1 MLVVEEDCRSRRFAA
16 GRGEGEYLLGKTIG
30 KMRAGRVAGAALAAF
45 AVGAPLAAAGVN
57 AIQPGN
63 HVGEIGSA
71 YAEKKPDEIPVAA
84 SNEFYAYVK
93 AGEQLWIDYNLNSG
107 VRGVTDQD
115 GKTVTPGADGYY
127 PAATADGVWKIAYEP
142 TTDVSGY
149 IFNTA
154 DKGDQKWVMGVY
166 SGNTRHEGRLWVK
179 RLHMSQRY
187 DGTFSERTL
196 GGNAGSLT
204 LYPVSS
210 SGYVYKVVLKGINGL
225 ESVISATSSGVNKV
239 STVDGKTMYTP
250 TNQSYDAWYVD
261 KASGYDAYA
270 PKSGDLTAR
279 NWLQAENFNE
289 APSTTVYNMFF
300 EEPSKDLPE
309 SIVPK
314 VKTIADANVT
324 WEGDTPTSGNGYAT
338 ITGLD
343 PEVTYVFEAAGKS
356 QEFTGSDTAKV
367 RVEAGDSIE
376 KVKWK
381 LTAKSQSQVH
391 IMLDDVERF
400 GGFTITQMNGSTAGD
415 TTVYWDDSNLTRPT
429 FDARPLSAV
438 SALEGVDSNTATGV
452 HGWLGV
458 TDSRVEGLGLDSR
471 DFNGGNSATYGDG
484 RIIDTWA
491 NSGEKREW
499 EGEFEIKQPNPHIS
513 IVKTV
518 REPEYAEG
526 DTLHWDF
533 KVTNDG
539 ETILNDVKVVEDEYT
554 GTNPLTDVSCP
565 STTLAIGESMMC
577 SATSVASAKDVDA
590 DKIENTAHPEGNDPG
605 GKRVKGDPSKAVT
618 TPKPKPKPNEEKGD
632 PHISI
637 VKTVDEPTYKAGD
650 TLHWKFKVTN
660 DGKVDLTDVTVVED
674 EYTGTGKVENLS
686 CPKTTLAVDES
697 MDCSA
702 TSVASDKDAEADKIE
717 NTAHPEGNDP
727 SGKRVKG
734 DPSKAVTKPEPKP
747 QTPPTTPPATPPAP
761 VTPPA
766 TPPAP
771 QESKPAALPVT
782 GASALALAGGVAL
795 LAGGGAAGV
804 AAARRRGK

>member
-1 MLVVEEDCRSRRFAA
+1 MC
-16 GRGEGEYLLGKTIG
+16 LLAKMKNTS

-115 GKTVTPGADGYY
+115 GKTVTAGSDGYY

-179 RLHMSQRY
+179 HLHMSQRY
-187 DGTFSERTL
+187 DGTFSERVL

-210 SGYVYKVVLKGINGL
+210 SGYIYKVVLKGINGL
-225 ESVISATSSGVNKV
+225 ESVISATSSGINKV
-239 STVDGKTMYTP
+239 STVDGKTVYTP
-250 TNQSYDAWYVD
+250 TNQSYDTWYVD
-261 KASGYDAYA
+261 KASGYDTYA

-381 LTAKSQSQVH
+381 LTAKSQSQLH

-415 TTVYWDDSNLTRPT
+415 TTVYWDDSNLKRPT

-491 NSGEKREW
+491 NGGEKREW

-577 SATSVASAKDVDA
+577 SATSVASDKDAEA

-618 TPKPKPKPNEEKGD
+618 TPKPKPNEEKGD

-660 DGKVDLTDVTVVED
+660 DGKVDITDVTVVED

-734 DPSKAVTKPEPKP
+734 DPSKAVTKPEPNP
-747 QTPPTTPPATPPAP
+747 QTPPT
-761 VTPPA
+761 

>member
-1 MLVVEEDCRSRRFAA
+1 MC
-16 GRGEGEYLLGKTIG
+16 LLAKMKNTS

-93 AGEQLWIDYNLNSG
+93 AGEQLWINYNLNSG

-115 GKTVTPGADGYY
+115 GKTVQPGSDGYY

-179 RLHMSQRY
+179 RLNMSQRY

-225 ESVISATSSGVNKV
+225 ESVISATSSGINKV
-239 STVDGKTMYTP
+239 STVDGKTVYTP
-250 TNQSYDAWYVD
+250 TNQSYDTWYVD

-415 TTVYWDDSNLTRPT
+415 TTVYWDDSNLKRPT

-471 DFNGGNSATYGDG
+471 DFNGGNSTTYGDG

-565 STTLAIGESMMC
+565 KATLAIGESMMC

-590 DKIENTAHPEGNDPG
+590 DKVENTAHPEGNDPG

-702 TSVASDKDAEADKIE
+702 TSVASDKDAEADMVE

>member
-1 MLVVEEDCRSRRFAA
+1 MC
-16 GRGEGEYLLGKTIG
+16 LLAKMKNTS

-115 GKTVTPGADGYY
+115 GKTVTAGSDGYY

-179 RLHMSQRY
+179 RLNMSQRY

-210 SGYVYKVVLKGINGL
+210 SGYVYKVVLKDINGL
-225 ESVISATSSGVNKV
+225 ESVISATSSGINKV
-239 STVDGKTMYTP
+239 STVDGKTVYTP
-250 TNQSYDAWYVD
+250 TNQSYDTWYVD

-356 QEFTGSDTAKV
+356 QEFTGSDSAKV

-381 LTAKSQSQVH
+381 LTAKSKSQVH

-400 GGFTITQMNGSTAGD
+400 GGVTITQMNGSTAGD
-415 TTVYWDDSNLTRPT
+415 TTVYWDDSNLKRPT

-577 SATSVASAKDVDA
+577 SAASVASAQDVDA
-590 DKIENTAHPEGNDPG
+590 DKVENTAHPEGNDPG

-650 TLHWKFKVTN
+650 TLHWRFKVTN

-702 TSVASDKDAEADKIE
+702 TSVASDKDVEAGKVE

-727 SGKRVKG
+727 KGKRVKG

-747 QTPPTTPPATPPAP
+747 QTPP
-761 VTPPA
+761 
-766 TPPAP
+766 AP
-771 QESKPAALPVT
+771 QVPKPAASLPVT
-782 GASALALAGGVAL
+782 GASAAALVGGVAL

>member
-1 MLVVEEDCRSRRFAA
+1 MFRRISRLPNRRSR
-16 GRGEGEYLLGKTIG
+16 GGGDSEG
-30 KMRAGRVAGAALAAF
+30 VA
-45 AVGAPLAAAGVN
+45 
-57 AIQPGN
+57 
-63 HVGEIGSA
+63 
-71 YAEKKPDEIPVAA
+71 
-84 SNEFYAYVK
+84 
-93 AGEQLWIDYNLNSG
+93 
-107 VRGVTDQD
+107 
-115 GKTVTPGADGYY
+115 
-127 PAATADGVWKIAYEP
+127 
-142 TTDVSGY
+142 
-149 IFNTA
+149 
-154 DKGDQKWVMGVY
+154 
-166 SGNTRHEGRLWVK
+166 
-179 RLHMSQRY
+179 
-187 DGTFSERTL
+187 
-196 GGNAGSLT
+196 
-204 LYPVSS
+204 
-210 SGYVYKVVLKGINGL
+210 
-225 ESVISATSSGVNKV
+225 
-239 STVDGKTMYTP
+239 
-250 TNQSYDAWYVD
+250 
-261 KASGYDAYA
+261 
-270 PKSGDLTAR
+270 
-279 NWLQAENFNE
+279 
-289 APSTTVYNMFF
+289 
-300 EEPSKDLPE
+300 
-309 SIVPK
+309 
-314 VKTIADANVT
+314 
-324 WEGDTPTSGNGYAT
+324 NGYLNVK
-338 ITGLD
+338 GLD
-343 PEVTYVFEAAGKS
+343 PDVTYTITAGGKS
-356 QEFTGSDTAKV
+356 TDVTGTSTAVV
-367 RVEAGDSIE
+367 RVDAGDNVDD
-376 KVKWK
+376 VKWEVK
-381 LTAKSQSQVH
+381 AHSASQVH
-391 IMLDDVERF
+391 IMLNDVERF
-400 GGFTITQMNGSTAGD
+400 GGITITQENGPTKGD
-415 TTVYWDDSNLTRPT
+415 STVYWDDSTLTKPSHPAKPT
-429 FDARPLSAV
+429 SAV
-438 SALEGVDSNTATGV
+438 SALEGVASDTPSGV
-452 HGWLGV
+452 HGWLAPDDG
-458 TDSRVEGLGLDSR
+458 TDLGND
-471 DFNGGNSATYGDG
+471 NNTYGDG
-484 RIIDTWA
+484 RIVDTWA

-554 GTNPLTDVSCP
+554 GANPLTDVSCP
-565 STTLAIGESMMC
+565 KATLAIGESMMC
-577 SATSVASAKDVDA
+577 SATSVATDKDVDA

-747 QTPPTTPPATPPAP
+747 QTPPTTPPT
-761 VTPPA
+761 TPPA

-771 QESKPAALPVT
+771 QESKPAASLPVT
-782 GASALALAGGVAL
+782 GASAAALVGGVAL

>member
-1 MLVVEEDCRSRRFAA
+1 MC
-16 GRGEGEYLLGKTIG
+16 LLAKMKNTS

-115 GKTVTPGADGYY
+115 GKTVTAGSDGYY

-149 IFNTA
+149 IFNTV

-187 DGTFSERTL
+187 DGTFSERVL

-210 SGYVYKVVLKGINGL
+210 GYIYKVVLKGINGL
-225 ESVISATSSGVNKV
+225 ESVISATSSGINKV
-239 STVDGKTMYTP
+239 STVDGKTVYTP
-250 TNQSYDAWYVD
+250 TNQSYDTWYVD

-279 NWLQAENFNE
+279 NWLQDENFNDS
-289 APSTTVYNMFF
+289 PSTTVYNMFF

-343 PEVTYVFEAAGKS
+343 PEVTYVFEAAGKT
-356 QEFTGSDTAKV
+356 QEFTGSDSAKV

-415 TTVYWDDSNLTRPT
+415 TTVYWDDSNLKRPT

-471 DFNGGNSATYGDG
+471 DFNGGDSATYGDG

-554 GTNPLTDVSCP
+554 GTSPLTDVSCP
-565 STTLAIGESMMC
+565 KVTLAIGESMMC
-577 SATSVASAKDVDA
+577 SATSVATAKDVDA
-590 DKIENTAHPEGNDPG
+590 DKVENTAHPEGNDPG

-702 TSVASDKDAEADKIE
+702 TSVASDKDAEADMVE

-782 GASALALAGGVAL
+782 GASAAALVGGVAL

-804 AAARRRGK
+804 ATARRRGK

>member
-1 MLVVEEDCRSRRFAA
+1 M
-16 GRGEGEYLLGKTIG
+16 GKTVS
-30 KMRAGRVAGAALAAF
+30 KMRVGRVAGAALAAF

-57 AIQPGN
+57 AIQPGS

-115 GKTVTPGADGYY
+115 GKTVTAGSDGYY

-149 IFNTA
+149 IFNEA

-179 RLHMSQRY
+179 RLNMSQRY

-225 ESVISATSSGVNKV
+225 ESVISATSSGINKV
-239 STVDGKTMYTP
+239 STVDGKTVYTP
-250 TNQSYDAWYVD
+250 TNQSYDTWYVD

-270 PKSGDLTAR
+270 PKFGDLTAR

-356 QEFTGSDTAKV
+356 QEFTGSDSAKV

-415 TTVYWDDSNLTRPT
+415 TTVYWDDSNLKRPT

-458 TDSRVEGLGLDSR
+458 TDARAEGLEAGT
-471 DFNGGNSATYGDG
+471 FNGSDSATYGDG

-499 EGEFEIKQPNPHIS
+499 EGEFDIKQPNPHIS

-518 REPEYAEG
+518 RESEYAEG

-590 DKIENTAHPEGNDPG
+590 DKVENTAHPEGNDPS

-618 TPKPKPKPNEEKGD
+618 TPKPKPKPNETPGD

-660 DGKVDLTDVTVVED
+660 DGKVDLADVTVVED
-674 EYTGTGKVENLS
+674 KYTGTGKVENLS

-702 TSVASDKDAEADKIE
+702 TSVASDKDVEAGKVE

-727 SGKRVKG
+727 KGKRVKG

-747 QTPPTTPPATPPAP
+747 QTPPT
-761 VTPPA
+761 VPPA

-771 QESKPAALPVT
+771 QVSKPAPTLPVT
-782 GASALALAGGVAL
+782 GASAAALVGGVAL

>member
-1 MLVVEEDCRSRRFAA
+1 M
-16 GRGEGEYLLGKTIG
+16 GKTVS

-115 GKTVTPGADGYY
+115 GKTVTAGSDGYY

-142 TTDVSGY
+142 TTDVSGW
-149 IFNTA
+149 IFGGP
-154 DKGDQKWVMGVY
+154 DKGDQKWNMGVY
-166 SGNTRHEGRLWVK
+166 TGNTRHEGRLWVK
-179 RLHMSQRY
+179 RLQMSQRY
-187 DGTFSERTL
+187 DGGFSERVL

-210 SGYVYKVVLKGINGL
+210 SGYIYKVDIKNINGI
-225 ESVISATSSGVNKV
+225 ESVISATSSGVNRV
-239 STVDGKTMYTP
+239 STVDGKTVYTP
-250 TNQSYDAWYVD
+250 TNQSYDNWYVD
-261 KASGYDAYA
+261 KASGYDSYA
-270 PKSGDLTAR
+270 PKSGNLNAQ
-279 NWLQAENFNE
+279 NWLLAENYNE

-309 SIVPK
+309 SILPK

-338 ITGLD
+338 ITNLD
-343 PEVTYVFEAAGKS
+343 PEVTYVFEAAGKT

-367 RVEAGDSIE
+367 RVEAGDSVE

-381 LTAKSQSQVH
+381 LRAKSQSQVH
-391 IMLDDVERF
+391 IMLNDVERF

-415 TTVYWDDSNLTRPT
+415 TTVYWDDSNLKRPT
-429 FDARPLSAV
+429 FDARPSSATT
-438 SALEGVDSNTATGV
+438 ALDGVDSNTPDGV
-452 HGWLGV
+452 HGWKGV
-458 TDSRVEGLGLDSR
+458 TDEKAEGTEAR
-471 DFNGGNSATYGDG
+471 DFNGGNSTTYGDG

-491 NSGEKREW
+491 NSGEAREW

-526 DTLHWDF
+526 DTLNWDF

-565 STTLAIGESMMC
+565 KTTLAIGESMMC

-674 EYTGTGKVENLS
+674 AYTGTGKVENLS
-686 CPKTTLAVDES
+686 CPKTALAVDES

-702 TSVASDKDAEADKIE
+702 TSVATDKDVEAGKVE

-727 SGKRVKG
+727 KGKRVKG

-747 QTPPTTPPATPPAP
+747 QTPPT
-761 VTPPA
+761 VPPA

-771 QESKPAALPVT
+771 QASKPAPTLPVT
-782 GASALALAGGVAL
+782 GASVAAVAGGVAL

>member
-1 MLVVEEDCRSRRFAA
+1 MC
-16 GRGEGEYLLGKTIG
+16 LLAKMKNTS

-63 HVGEIGSA
+63 HVGEVGSA

-93 AGEQLWIDYNLNSG
+93 AGEQLWIKPDGS

-115 GKTVTPGADGYY
+115 GKAVTPLADGGYY

-142 TTDVSGY
+142 LTDVSGWVY
-149 IFNTA
+149 NTA
-154 DKGDQKWVMGVY
+154 DKGGQNWEMGVY

-179 RLHMSQRY
+179 RLHMSQKY
-187 DGTFSERTL
+187 DGGFSERTL
-196 GGNAGSLT
+196 GDHAGTLT
-204 LYPVSS
+204 MYPVSS
-210 SGYVYKVVLKGINGL
+210 TGYVYKLELKGINGI
-225 ESVISATSSGVNKV
+225 ESVIAATSSGINKV
-239 STVDGKTMYTP
+239 STVDGKTVYTP
-250 TNQSYDAWYVD
+250 INKSLDTWYVEQG
-261 KASGYDAYA
+261 SGLDAYA
-270 PKSGDLTAR
+270 PASRNLDAN
-279 NWLQAENFNE
+279 NWLLAENFNE

-309 SIVPK
+309 SILPK
-314 VKTIADANVT
+314 VKTIADAHVA

-343 PEVTYVFEAAGKS
+343 PEVTYVFEAAGKT
-356 QEFTGSDTAKV
+356 QEFTGSDSAKV
-367 RVEAGDSIE
+367 RVETGDNIE

-381 LTAKSQSQVH
+381 LTAKSQSQLHV
-391 IMLDDVERF
+391 MLDDIERL
-400 GGFTITQMNGSTAGD
+400 GGITITQLNGSTAGD
-415 TTVYWDDSNLTRPT
+415 STVYWDDSNLSRPT
-429 FDARPLSAV
+429 FDSRPLSAV
-438 SALEGVDSNTATGV
+438 SALEGVNSYVDSGV

-458 TDSRVEGLGLDSR
+458 TDSRAGGSDAGF
-471 DFNGGNSATYGDG
+471 FNGGNSATYGDG

-539 ETILNDVKVVEDEYT
+539 ETILNDVLVVEDAYT

-565 STTLAIGESMMC
+565 KTTLAVGESMDC
-577 SATSVASAKDVDA
+577 SATSVASAKDVEA

-632 PHISI
+632 PHISL

-660 DGKVDLTDVTVVED
+660 DGKVDLADVTVVED

-702 TSVASDKDAEADKIE
+702 TSVASDKDAEAGKVE

-747 QTPPTTPPATPPAP
+747 QTPPAP

-766 TPPAP
+766 PKDA
-771 QESKPAALPVT
+771 KPAVSLPVT
-782 GASALALAGGVAL
+782 GASALALVGGVAL

-804 AAARRRGK
+804 AAARKRK

>member
-1 MLVVEEDCRSRRFAA
+1 MC
-16 GRGEGEYLLGKTIG
+16 LLAKMKNTG

-45 AVGAPLAAAGVN
+45 AVVAPLAAAGVN

-115 GKTVTPGADGYY
+115 GKTVTAGADGYY

-179 RLHMSQRY
+179 RLNMSQRY

-225 ESVISATSSGVNKV
+225 ESVISATSSGINKV
-239 STVDGKTMYTP
+239 STVDGKTVYTP
-250 TNQSYDAWYVD
+250 TNQSYDTWYVD

-415 TTVYWDDSNLTRPT
+415 TTVYWDDSNLRRPT

-565 STTLAIGESMMC
+565 KVTLAIGESMMC

-590 DKIENTAHPEGNDPG
+590 DKVENTAHPEGNDPG

-804 AAARRRGK
+804 ATARRRGK

>member
-1 MLVVEEDCRSRRFAA
+1 MC
-16 GRGEGEYLLGKTIG
+16 LLAKMKIVS

-57 AIQPGN
+57 AIQPGH

-93 AGEQLWIDYNLNSG
+93 AGEQLWIKPDGS

-115 GKTVTPGADGYY
+115 GKTVTPLADGGYY
-127 PAATADGVWKIAYEP
+127 PVATADGVWKIAYEP
-142 TTDVSGY
+142 LTDVSGWIY
-149 IFNTA
+149 NTA
-154 DKGDQKWVMGVY
+154 DKGGQDWEMGVY

-179 RLHMSQRY
+179 RLHMSQKY
-187 DGTFSERTL
+187 DGGFSERTL
-196 GGNAGSLT
+196 GGHAGALT
-204 LYPVSS
+204 MYPVSS
-210 SGYVYKVVLKGINGL
+210 SGYVYKLELKGINGI
-225 ESVISATSSGVNKV
+225 ESVIAATSSGINKV
-239 STVDGKTMYTP
+239 STVDGKTVYEP
-250 TNQSYDAWYVD
+250 TNQSLDTWYVEQG
-261 KASGYDAYA
+261 SGLDAYA
-270 PKSGDLTAR
+270 PASRNLDAN
-279 NWLQAENFNE
+279 NWLLAENFNE
-289 APSTTVYNMFF
+289 SPSTTVYKMFF

-309 SIVPK
+309 SIVSK

-343 PEVTYVFEAAGKS
+343 PEVTYVFEAAGKT

-381 LTAKSQSQVH
+381 LTAKSQSQLH
-391 IMLDDVERF
+391 IMLDDIERL
-400 GGFTITQMNGSTAGD
+400 GGITITQLNGSTAGNS
-415 TTVYWDDSNLTRPT
+415 TVYWDDSNLSRPT
-429 FDARPLSAV
+429 FDSRPLSAV
-438 SALEGVDSNTATGV
+438 SALEGVNSYVDSGV

-458 TDSRVEGLGLDSR
+458 TDARAGGSDAAF
-471 DFNGGNSATYGDG
+471 FNGGDSATYGDG

-526 DTLHWDF
+526 DTLHWNF

-539 ETILNDVKVVEDEYT
+539 ETILNDVKVVEDQYT
-554 GTNPLTDVSCP
+554 GTNPLTDV
-565 STTLAIGESMMC
+565 
-577 SATSVASAKDVDA
+577 
-590 DKIENTAHPEGNDPG
+590 
-605 GKRVKGDPSKAVT
+605 
-618 TPKPKPKPNEEKGD
+618 
-632 PHISI
+632 
-637 VKTVDEPTYKAGD
+637 
-650 TLHWKFKVTN
+650 
-660 DGKVDLTDVTVVED
+660 
-674 EYTGTGKVENLS
+674 S

-727 SGKRVKG
+727 GGKRVKG
-734 DPSKAVTKPEPKP
+734 DPSKAVTTPEPKP
-747 QTPPTTPPATPPAP
+747 QTPPTVPPATPPAP
-761 VTPPA
+761 
-766 TPPAP
+766 
-771 QESKPAALPVT
+771 KPAVNLPVT
-782 GASALALAGGVAL
+782 GASAAALVGGVAL